1 MPVLVLG
8 FTGLFLFA
16 LAYMFYGRFLAE
28 KVYRLDPDH
37 VTPAH
42 EFEDGVE
49 FVPTRKEILM
59 GHHFV
64 SVAGAAPI
72 VGPAIALIWG
82 WAPAFL
88 WVVIGTIF
96 ASGAHDFGSIWVSN
110 RHKGRSMGD
119 LTNSLISHRARVLFL
134 IVIYFLVLMVN
145 AVFLLVIAALLN
157 KYPAAVIPIFVE
169 IPLALGLGWL
179 FYKVKKGGLLLPSL
193 GALAVMYLVIVLA
206 ANLGWEVTVPAIND
220 STIVTWVLIFL
231 VYGFIATLL
240 PVWVLLQPR
249 DYINGHQLYIGL
261 AVVFVAILIGTILH
275 GDGLPVMAPALNL
288 TPEGAPLI
296 FPFLFVTIA
305 CGAISG
311 FHAIVASGTTSK
323 QLDKEPDARI
333 VGYGGSIGEGTLAV
347 VAIMAASAGFASVE
361 AWQEHYSSWG
371 AAAGLGDKVSAFV
384 DGVAYFMNQGLG
396 IGTTLGATF
405 AAVVVLSFAATTL
418 DTGLRLQKYVTAEF
432 GDLLHL
438 PILKVGPVAAGIAVV
453 GTGVL
458 ALYDGAGK
466 GGLLIWPLFGTTN
479 QLLASLALLVISVF
493 LIRLGR
499 SAAPALIPMMFLIS
513 VTTIAMLL
521 TLKNF
526 WVNEDWYLFGIG
538 VVILVSAVFIV
549 TEAVRVLRETTAGGD
564 AAELS
569 KVAGSAPDDPEEM

>member
-16 LAYMFYGRFLAE
+16 LAYMFYSRFLAE
-28 KVYRLDPDH
+28 KVYRLDPNY

-42 EFEDGVE
+42 ELEDGVE
-49 FVPTRKEILM
+49 YVPTRKEILM

-82 WAPAFL
+82 WVPAFL

-96 ASGAHDFGSIWVSN
+96 ASGVHDFGSIWVSS

-119 LTNSLISHRARVLFL
+119 LTNSLISHRARILFL

-157 KYPAAVIPIFVE
+157 KYPAAVIPIFIE
-169 IPLALGLGWL
+169 IPLAVGIGWL
-179 FYKVKKGGLLLPSL
+179 FYKYKKWGILLPSI
-193 GALAVMYLVIVLA
+193 GALAVMYLTIILA
-206 ANLGWEVTVPAIND
+206 ATLGWNVTVPAIND
-220 STIVTWVLIFL
+220 STIVTWVLVFL
-231 VYGFIATLL
+231 V
-240 PVWVLLQPR
+240 
-249 DYINGHQLYIGL
+249 L
-261 AVVFVAILIGTILH
+261 AVVFVAVLIGTVLH

-311 FHAIVASGTTSK
+311 FHAIVGSGTTSK
-323 QLDKEPDARI
+323 QLDKETDARQI
-333 VGYGGSIGEGTLAV
+333 GYGGSIGEGILAV
-347 VAIMAASAGFASVE
+347 VAIMATSAGFASIE
-361 AWQEHYSSWG
+361 AWQEHYASWG
-371 AAAGLGDKVSAFV
+371 TAAGLGAKVSAFV
-384 DGVAYFMNQGLG
+384 DGVAYFMNTGLG

-418 DTGLRLQKYVTAEF
+418 DTGLRLQKYVTAEI
-432 GDLLHL
+432 GDLLHVRL
-438 PILKVGPVAAGIAVV
+438 LKVGPIAAGIAVLS
-453 GTGVL
+453 TGVL

-499 SAAPALIPMMFLIS
+499 SAAPALIPMLFLIS
-513 VTTIAMLL
+513 VTSIAMLL

-526 WVNEDWYLFGIG
+526 WVNEQWYLFLIG
-538 VVILVSAVFIV
+538 VVILISAVFIV
-549 TEAVRVLRETTAGGD
+549 TEAVRVLRGVTGGGTA
-564 AAELS
+564 S
-569 KVAGSAPDDPEEM
+569 IPAGAAPDDPEGM

>member
-8 FTGLFLFA
+8 FAGLFLFV
-16 LAYMFYGRFLAE
+16 LAYMFYSRFLAE
-28 KVYRLDPDH
+28 KVYRLDPNY

-96 ASGAHDFGSIWVSN
+96 ASGAHDFGSIWVSS

-119 LTNSLISHRARVLFL
+119 LTASLISHRARVLFL

-157 KYPAAVIPIFVE
+157 IYPTAVIPIFIE
-169 IPLALGLGWL
+169 IPLALGIGWL
-179 FYKVKKGGLLLPSL
+179 FYKYTKWGILLPSI
-193 GALAVMYLVIVLA
+193 GALAVMYLTILLA
-206 ANLGWEVTVPAIND
+206 ATLGWEVTVPAIND

-261 AVVFVAILIGTILH
+261 AVVFVAVLIGTVLH
-275 GDGLPVMAPALNL
+275 ADGLPVMAPALNL

-311 FHAIVASGTTSK
+311 FHAIVGSGTTSK
-323 QLDKEPDARI
+323 QLDKETDARQI
-333 VGYGGSIGEGTLAV
+333 GYGGSIGEGLLAV

-361 AWQEHYSSWG
+361 AWQEHYASWG
-371 AAAGLGDKVSAFV
+371 AASGLGDKVSAFV
-384 DGVAYFMNQGLG
+384 DGIAYFMNTGLG

-405 AAVVVLSFAATTL
+405 AAVVVLSFSATTL

-438 PILKVGPVAAGIAVV
+438 PFLKVGPVAAGIAVV
-453 GTGVL
+453 STGVL

-513 VTTIAMLL
+513 VTSIAMLL

-526 WVNEDWYLFGIG
+526 WVAEQWYLFGIG
-538 VVILVSAVFIV
+538 VVILISAVFIV
-549 TEAVRVLRETTAGGD
+549 TEAIRVLRGATGGD
-564 AAELS
+564 TA
-569 KVAGSAPDDPEEM
+569 SAPSVSGAADEDPKGM

>member
-1 MPVLVLG
+1 
-8 FTGLFLFA
+8 
-16 LAYMFYGRFLAE
+16 MFYSRFLAE
-28 KVYRLDPDH
+28 KVYRLDPNF

-49 FVPTRKEILM
+49 YIPTRKEILM

-96 ASGAHDFGSIWVSN
+96 ASGAHDFGSIWVSS

-157 KYPAAVIPIFVE
+157 KYPTAVIPIFIE
-169 IPLALGLGWL
+169 IPLAVGIGWL
-179 FYKVKKGGLLLPSL
+179 FYKYTKWGILLPSI
-193 GALAVMYLVIVLA
+193 GALAVMYLTIWLA
-206 ANLGWEVTVPAIND
+206 ATLGWEVTVPAIND

-261 AVVFVAILIGTILH
+261 AVVFVAVLVGTVLH

-311 FHAIVASGTTSK
+311 FHSIVGSGTTSK
-323 QLDKEPDARI
+323 QLDKETDARQI
-333 VGYGGSIGEGTLAV
+333 GYGGSIGEGLLAV

-361 AWQEHYSSWG
+361 AWQEHYASWG
-371 AAAGLGDKVSAFV
+371 AAGGLGAKVSAFV
-384 DGVAYFMNQGLG
+384 DGVAYFMNTGLG

-405 AAVVVLSFAATTL
+405 AAVVVLSFSATTL

-438 PILKVGPVAAGIAVV
+438 PFLKIGPVAAGIAVV
-453 GTGVL
+453 STGVL

-513 VTTIAMLL
+513 VTSIAMLL

-526 WVNEDWYLFGIG
+526 WVAEQWYLFGIG
-538 VVILVSAVFIV
+538 VVILISAVFIV
-549 TEAVRVLRETTAGGD
+549 TEAIRVLRGATGGD
-564 AAELS
+564 TASLPSVSGAAD
-569 KVAGSAPDDPEEM
+569 DDPKGM

>member
-16 LAYMFYGRFLAE
+16 LAYMFYSRFLAE
-28 KVYRLDPDH
+28 KVYRLDPNY

-42 EFEDGVE
+42 ELEDGVE
-49 FVPTRKEILM
+49 YVPTRKEILM

-96 ASGAHDFGSIWVSN
+96 ASGVHDFGSIWVSS

-119 LTNSLISHRARVLFL
+119 LTNSLISHRARILFL

-157 KYPAAVIPIFVE
+157 KYPAAVIPIFIE
-169 IPLALGLGWL
+169 IPLAVGIGWL
-179 FYKVKKGGLLLPSL
+179 FYKYKKWGILLPSI
-193 GALAVMYLVIVLA
+193 GALAVMYLTIILA
-206 ANLGWEVTVPAIND
+206 ATLGWNVTVPAIND
-220 STIVTWVLIFL
+220 STIVTWVLVFL
-231 VYGFIATLL
+231 VYGFVATLL

-261 AVVFVAILIGTILH
+261 AVVFVAVLIGTVLH

-311 FHAIVASGTTSK
+311 FHAIVGSGTTSK
-323 QLDKEPDARI
+323 QLDKETDARQI
-333 VGYGGSIGEGTLAV
+333 GYGGSIGEGILAV
-347 VAIMAASAGFASVE
+347 VAIMATSAGFASVE
-361 AWQEHYSSWG
+361 AWQEHYASWG
-371 AAAGLGDKVSAFV
+371 AASGLGAKVSAFV
-384 DGVAYFMNQGLG
+384 DGIAYFMNTGLG

-418 DTGLRLQKYVTAEF
+418 DTGLRLQKYVTAEI
-432 GDLLHL
+432 GDLLHVRL
-438 PILKVGPVAAGIAVV
+438 LKVGPIAAGIAVLS
-453 GTGVL
+453 TGVL

-499 SAAPALIPMMFLIS
+499 SAAPALIPMLFLIS
-513 VTTIAMLL
+513 VTSIAMLL

-526 WVNEDWYLFGIG
+526 WVNEQWYLFLIG
-538 VVILVSAVFIV
+538 VVILISAVFIV
-549 TEAVRVLRETTAGGD
+549 TEAVRVLRGVTGGGTA
-564 AAELS
+564 S
-569 KVAGSAPDDPEEM
+569 IPAGAAPDDPEGM

>member
-1 MPVLVLG
+1 
-8 FTGLFLFA
+8 
-16 LAYMFYGRFLAE
+16 
-28 KVYRLDPDH
+28 
-37 VTPAH
+37 
-42 EFEDGVE
+42 
-49 FVPTRKEILM
+49 
-59 GHHFV
+59 
-64 SVAGAAPI
+64 
-72 VGPAIALIWG
+72 
-82 WAPAFL
+82 
-88 WVVIGTIF
+88 
-96 ASGAHDFGSIWVSN
+96 
-110 RHKGRSMGD
+110 MGD

-157 KYPAAVIPIFVE
+157 KYPTAVIPIFIE
-169 IPLALGLGWL
+169 IPLALGIGWL
-179 FYKVKKGGLLLPSL
+179 FYKYTKWGILLPSI
-193 GALAVMYLVIVLA
+193 GALAVMYLTILLA
-206 ANLGWEVTVPAIND
+206 ATLGWEVTVPAIND

-261 AVVFVAILIGTILH
+261 VVVFVAVLIGTVLH

-311 FHAIVASGTTSK
+311 FHAIVGSGTTSK
-323 QLDKEPDARI
+323 QLDKETDARQI
-333 VGYGGSIGEGTLAV
+333 GYGGSIGEGILAV

-361 AWQEHYSSWG
+361 AWQEHYASWG
-371 AAAGLGDKVSAFV
+371 AASGLGDKVSAFV
-384 DGVAYFMNQGLG
+384 DGIAYFMNTGLG

-405 AAVVVLSFAATTL
+405 AAVVVLSFSATTL

-438 PILKVGPVAAGIAVV
+438 PFLKVGPVAAGIAVL

-513 VTTIAMLL
+513 VTSIAMLL

-526 WVNEDWYLFGIG
+526 WVAEQWYLFGIG
-538 VVILVSAVFIV
+538 VVILISAVFIV
-549 TEAVRVLRETTAGGD
+549 TEAIRVLRGATGGD
-564 AAELS
+564 TA
-569 KVAGSAPDDPEEM
+569 SAPSVSGAADEDPKGM

>member
-8 FTGLFLFA
+8 FTGLFLFV
-16 LAYMFYGRFLAE
+16 LAYMFYSRFLAE
-28 KVYRLDPDH
+28 KVYRLDPNY

-49 FVPTRKEILM
+49 YVPTRKAILM

-96 ASGAHDFGSIWVSN
+96 ASGAHDFGSIWVSS

-157 KYPAAVIPIFVE
+157 KYPTAVIPIFIE
-169 IPLALGLGWL
+169 IPLAVGIGWL
-179 FYKVKKGGLLLPSL
+179 FYKYTKWGILLPSI
-193 GALAVMYLVIVLA
+193 GALAVMYLTILLA
-206 ANLGWEVTVPAIND
+206 ATLGWEVTVPAIND

-261 AVVFVAILIGTILH
+261 VVVFVAVLIGTVLH

-311 FHAIVASGTTSK
+311 FHAIVGSGTTSK
-323 QLDKEPDARI
+323 QLDKETDARQI
-333 VGYGGSIGEGTLAV
+333 GYGGSIGEGLLAV

-361 AWQEHYSSWG
+361 AWQEHYASWG
-371 AAAGLGDKVSAFV
+371 AASGLGDKVSAFV
-384 DGVAYFMNQGLG
+384 DGTAYFMNTGLG

-405 AAVVVLSFAATTL
+405 AAVVVLSFSATTL

-438 PILKVGPVAAGIAVV
+438 PFLKIGPVAAGIAVV
-453 GTGVL
+453 STGVL

-513 VTTIAMLL
+513 VTSIAMLL

-526 WVNEDWYLFGIG
+526 WVAEQWYLFGIG
-538 VVILVSAVFIV
+538 VVILISAVFIV
-549 TEAVRVLRETTAGGD
+549 TEAIRVLRGATGGD
-564 AAELS
+564 TASLPSVSGAAD
-569 KVAGSAPDDPEEM
+569 DDPKGM

>member
-8 FTGLFLFA
+8 FTGLFLFV
-16 LAYMFYGRFLAE
+16 LAYMFYSRFLAE
-28 KVYRLDPDH
+28 KVYRLDPSY

-42 EFEDGVE
+42 ELEDGVE
-49 FVPTRKEILM
+49 YVPTRKEILM

-82 WAPAFL
+82 WMPAFL

-96 ASGAHDFGSIWVSN
+96 ASGAHDFGSLWVSN

-119 LTNSLISHRARVLFL
+119 LTASLISHRARVLFL

-157 KYPAAVIPIFVE
+157 KYPAAVIPIFIE
-169 IPLALGLGWL
+169 IPLAIGIGWM
-179 FYKVKKGGLLLPSL
+179 FYKYKKGGILLPSI
-193 GALAVMYLVIVLA
+193 GALAVMYLTILLA
-206 ANLGWEVTVPAIND
+206 ATLGWNVTVPAINIGGGD

-261 AVVFVAILIGTILH
+261 VVVFVAVVIGTVLH
-275 GDGLPVMAPALNL
+275 SEGMPVRAPALNL

-311 FHAIVASGTTSK
+311 FHSIVASGTTSK
-323 QLDKEPDARI
+323 QLDKETDARQI
-333 VGYGGSIGEGTLAV
+333 GYGGSIGEGALAI

-361 AWQEHYSSWG
+361 AWQEHYASWG
-371 AAAGLGDKVSAFV
+371 AAGSLGAKVSAFV
-384 DGVAYFMNQGLG
+384 DGVAYFMNTGLG

-405 AAVVVLSFAATTL
+405 AAVVVLSFSATTL

-432 GDLLHL
+432 GDLLRFPL
-438 PILKVGPVAAGIAVV
+438 LKVGPVAAGIAVV

-458 ALYDGAGK
+458 ALYDGSGK

-499 SAAPALIPMMFLIS
+499 SAAPALIPMMFLMS
-513 VTTIAMLL
+513 VTSIAMLL

-526 WVNEDWYLFGIG
+526 WVNENWPMFGIG
-538 VVILVSAVFIV
+538 VVILISAVFIV
-549 TEAVRVLRETTAGGD
+549 TEAVRVLRE
-564 AAELS
+564 AAADVPS
-569 KVAGSAPDDPEEM
+569 VAGAAPDDPEGV